1 MIDSAKR
8 IGMLTLVICALIG
21 ISALT
26 YVVYN
31 TFIKEKGFYVNTNG
45 TAVVKEIQKLQ
56 RLETS
61 AFTIEKII
69 DAGTTG
75 NKFQQFLYGDK
86 ILLIAN
92 GQVIAG
98 FDFSKMTEKD
108 IIVNGQSIIVNM
120 PAPMVLFTR
129 LDSSKTR
136 VYDRS
141 TGILSKGER
150 DLESEAR
157 AQAEITIRQA
167 ACEGGILDSAEENG
181 RKQMTSL
188 MAAIGF
194 QDITINIPKGQCQ

>member
-1 MIDSAKR
+1 MDSIKR
-8 IGMLTLVICALIG
+8 IGTLTLVICALIG

-26 YVVYN
+26 YIVYN
-31 TFIKEKGFYVNTNG
+31 TFVKDKGFYVNTNG
-45 TAVVKEIQKLQ
+45 TAVIKEIQKLQ

-61 AFTIEKII
+61 SFTIEKII

-75 NKFQQFLYGDK
+75 TKFQQFLYGDK

-92 GQVIAG
+92 GQVAAG
-98 FDFSKMTEKD
+98 FDLSKMNEKD
-108 IIVNGQSIIVNM
+108 IIVEGQRVVLNL
-120 PAPMVLFTR
+120 PAPIILFTR

-157 AQAEITIRQA
+157 AQAEISIRQA
-167 ACEGGILDSAEENG
+167 ACEGGILDTSEESG

-188 MAAIGF
+188 MVALGF
-194 QDITINIPKGQCQ
+194 QDITVNIPKGQCQ

>member
-1 MIDSAKR
+1 MIDSLKR
-8 IGMLTLVICALIG
+8 IGMLALVICALIG

-31 TFIKEKGFYVNTNG
+31 TFIKDKGTYVNTSG
-45 TAVVKEIQKLQ
+45 TAVIKEIQKLQ

-61 AFTIEKII
+61 AYTIEKII

-75 NKFQQFLYGDK
+75 TKFQQFLYGDK

-92 GQVIAG
+92 GQVVAG
-98 FDFSKMTEKD
+98 FDFSKVGDKD
-108 IIVNGQSIIVNM
+108 ITVDGAKITANL
-120 PAPMVLFTR
+120 PAPMILFTR
-129 LDSSKTR
+129 LDNSKTR

-157 AQAEITIRQA
+157 AQAEISIRQA
-167 ACEGGILDSAEENG
+167 ACDGGILDAAEENG
-181 RKQMTSL
+181 RKQMTALFASL
-188 MAAIGF
+188 GF
-194 QDITINIPKGQCQ
+194 QDITVNIPKGQCQ